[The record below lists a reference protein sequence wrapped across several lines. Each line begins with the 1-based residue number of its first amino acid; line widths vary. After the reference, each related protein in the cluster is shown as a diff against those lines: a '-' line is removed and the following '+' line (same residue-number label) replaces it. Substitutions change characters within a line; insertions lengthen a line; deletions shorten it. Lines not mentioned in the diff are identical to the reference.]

1 MDVWGGEHDNHVV
14 KGAIKNEI
22 NFLIR
27 RRYHFNHCC
36 HRIAILL
43 SILIA
48 PRGENRVSKI
58 VLTKID
64 GITSVA
70 QFATDF
76 REQNGGLPGLKPRRK
91 MS

>member
-1 MDVWGGEHDNHVV
+1 VDLWGREHDHHIV
-14 KGAIKNEI
+14 KI
-22 NFLIR
+22 
-27 RRYHFNHCC
+27 
-36 HRIAILL
+36 
-43 SILIA
+43 
-48 PRGENRVSKI
+48 VKI

-76 REQNGGLPGLKPRRK
+76 REQNGGLPGLKQRRK

>member
-1 MDVWGGEHDNHVV
+1 VDLWGGEHDDHMV
-14 KGAIKNEI
+14 
-22 NFLIR
+22 
-27 RRYHFNHCC
+27 
-36 HRIAILL
+36 
-43 SILIA
+43 
-48 PRGENRVSKI
+48 KI